1 MLAYVTFVDK
11 FRIKVITVPK
21 YH

>member
-11 FRIKVITVPK
+11 FPIKVITVPK